1 MANKYVGY
9 PIERM
14 PKTNTKRNRKQR
26 GSGLTNAPLSYLDA
40 SYKEPS
46 GPAGSIVN
54 IFEAGLARPA
64 LNMTGGARTRRSV
77 RHSVRHSVRR
87 KGSRKVMRGGFY
99 PGVMGAF
106 IQNAK
111 MLIPAAG
118 VSCYRMFKNFNKTRK
133 NRY

>member
-1 MANKYVGY
+1 
-9 PIERM
+9 M
-14 PKTNTKRNRKQR
+14 PKTTTKRNRKQR
-26 GSGLTNAPLSYLDA
+26 GSGLTGAPLSYLDA

-46 GPAGSIVN
+46 GSAGSVVN
-54 IFEAGLARPA
+54 VSEAGLARPA
-64 LNMTGGARTRRSV
+64 LNMTGGARSRRRV
-77 RHSVRHSVRR
+77 KH
-87 KGSRKVMRGGFY
+87 KGSRKVMRGGFS

>member
-1 MANKYVGY
+1 MANKYVGD

-14 PKTNTKRNRKQR
+14 PKTTAKRNRKQR
-26 GSGLTNAPLSYLDA
+26 WSGLTSAPLSYLDA

-46 GPAGSIVN
+46 GPAGSVVN
-54 IFEAGLARPA
+54 VSEAGLARPA
-64 LNMTGGARTRRSV
+64 LNMTGGARTRRRV
-77 RHSVRHSVRR
+77 TRRDSVRR

>member
-1 MANKYVGY
+1 MANKYVGD

-77 RHSVRHSVRR
+77 RHSVRR

>member
-1 MANKYVGY
+1 MNKYVGD

-14 PKTNTKRNRKQR
+14 PKTTTKRNRKQR
-26 GSGLTNAPLSYLDA
+26 GSGLTGAPLSYLDA

-46 GPAGSIVN
+46 GPAGSVVN
-54 IFEAGLARPA
+54 VSEAGLARPA
-64 LNMTGGARTRRSV
+64 LNMTGGARSRRRVKYSV
-77 RHSVRHSVRR
+77 KHSVKH
-87 KGSRKVMRGGFY
+87 KGSRKVMRGGFS

>member
-1 MANKYVGY
+1 MANKYVGD

-26 GSGLTNAPLSYLDA
+26 GSGLTNAPLSYLDV

-64 LNMTGGARTRRSV
+64 LNMTGGARTRR
-77 RHSVRHSVRR
+77 SVRR